1 LILANPLKTRAWIP
15 MVVIL
20 LMAGCFAAWAWFIR
34 PDPTL
39 YITLG
44 WMIII
49 AILLWWGNRLLTLK
63 MDKVLPW
70 SRSGNFRFFV
80 HLALGLSYLLLLINL
95 TYILLKITMTST
107 PPTHEQMITTNFWG
121 AVLFIP
127 VFSIYFSLHFLKHWR
142 KSVVETERIQ
152 KENIR
157 AQLNSLKSQLD
168 PHFLFNNL
176 NILSALVDTDTQRSK
191 KFIEKFA
198 EVYRALL
205 KSKSDDLIPLSEE
218 LEFIDSYIY
227 LIRTRFDENIL
238 FTKNFK
244 PEAMYRMIPP
254 MTLQL
259 LIENAI
265 KHNLIHEG
273 NPLAIHLLKLDD
285 DYLMVSNT
293 LNEKNEKNERKGSGL
308 VNIRN
313 RYAYFTEKPVKVI
326 KTKTHFEVHIPLLE
340 IDPL

>member
-1 LILANPLKTRAWIP
+1 
-15 MVVIL
+15 
-20 LMAGCFAAWAWFIR
+20 
-34 PDPTL
+34 
-39 YITLG
+39 
-44 WMIII
+44 
-49 AILLWWGNRLLTLK
+49 
-63 MDKVLPW
+63 
-70 SRSGNFRFFV
+70 
-80 HLALGLSYLLLLINL
+80 
-95 TYILLKITMTST
+95 
-107 PPTHEQMITTNFWG
+107 MITTNFWG

-142 KSVVETERIQ
+142 KSVLETEKIQ

-191 KFIEKFA
+191 NFIEKFA

-238 FTKNFK
+238 FTKNIK
-244 PEAMYRMIPP
+244 PEALHRMIPP

-265 KHNLIHEG
+265 KHNLIQEG
-273 NPLAIHLLKLDD
+273 NPLAIHLLQLDD

-293 LNEKNEKNERKGSGL
+293 LSEKTEKNDRKGSGL
-308 VNIRN
+308 INIQN

-340 IDPL
+340 IDLL